1 MYGYENMNA
10 RLTWNGGQQQQ
21 NRMIKDKLR
30 SLKAAIG
37 RSYQTAT
44 IFLQKNIEAEFDR
57 GFKCLINPDKLK
69 NDYDQKYLS
78 IPYEDIQINKPK
90 VGKTSEGQVETLIK
104 TGDVFY
110 WKETDSYWIIY
121 LQFKEEYAYFR
132 ADIRQCKQTLDI
144 NGHKYW
150 IYFKGSDET
159 TIPWNQKG
167 GVEWNDMNYSAMFYI
182 TKNEETEA
190 YLHRFT
196 KLKINN
202 KSYQVAA
209 VDWNGGDGILE
220 VCLEEAF
227 NNSMEEAQ
235 QEQKKQEEQER
246 EEEKQEKMD
255 TQSAYIEGPQVVY
268 PYDIVKYEIKNCY
281 DGRWIAP
288 LGITKLRTQ
297 TPFAA
302 EIEII
307 TGKSGQFVLSY
318 CNKDNEIMAQLPI
331 TIESI

>member
-1 MYGYENMNA
+1 MYGYNNMTQ

-21 NRMIKDKLR
+21 DRMIKDKLR
-30 SLKAAIG
+30 SLKASIG
-37 RSYQTAT
+37 RSYQTAE
-44 IFLQKNIEAEFDR
+44 IYLQTEPFGEFDR

-78 IPYEDIQINKPK
+78 IPYEDIQINKPR
-90 VGKTSEGQVETLIK
+90 VGKTSEGQVETLMEPG
-104 TGDVFY
+104 TVFY
-110 WKETDSYWIIY
+110 WKETDSYWIVY

-132 ADIRQCKQTLDI
+132 ADIRQCKQFVEI

-159 TIPWNQKG
+159 TIPWNQKA

-182 TKNEETEA
+182 TKNEETLD

-202 KSYQVAA
+202 KPYQVAA
-209 VDWNGGDGILE
+209 IDWNGGDGILE
-220 VCLEEAF
+220 VCLEETF
-227 NNSMEEAQ
+227 NNEMEEAQ
-235 QEQKKQEEQER
+235 QKQLQEE
-246 EEEKQEKMD
+246 EEERQEIKQEKID
-255 TQSAYIEGPQVVY
+255 SQSAYIDGPQIVY
-268 PYDIVKYEIKNCY
+268 PYDIVKYTIKNCGE
-281 DGRWIAP
+281 GRWISP
-288 LGITKLRTQ
+288 LGITRIVQQ
-297 TPFAA
+297 TPQAVD
-302 EIEII
+302 IEIK

-318 CNKDNEIMAQLPI
+318 AIDNEIMAQLPI